1 MRDKRRVD
9 ELSIEEL
16 EQVLALRKREER
28 QQRLERI
35 KRSGR
40 LIEPDPATVLSPP
53 PPVVL
58 PGQDFETV
66 IVKTAQN
73 PSGVAFVDEA
83 TAPVGK
89 GLEPLPPS
97 PIQRAQRRS
106 SRVATN
112 TLLTLVEIV
121 AVVGLVFLAFQLF
134 EGITILEQNSAEAQ
148 IAAEEARSRSI
159 PTLEPTP
166 ILTLNKIVLPGGHKW
181 VEGQTPTLN
190 VDEIPDNLR
199 FAVADQILRPIINR
213 PPVTD
218 QTPLRLII
226 PKINV
231 DQAIVQGS
239 DWEALK
245 QGVGQVLNGYTPAD
259 ADGNVALSAH
269 NDIYGEL
276 FKHLDQLQPGDQYQ
290 IQTRSQVYLYTITH
304 IEVVKPTDVHV
315 LDTNGKATSILISC
329 YPYRVNTQR
338 IVVFAER
345 TG

>member
-16 EQVLALRKREER
+16 EQVLAMRKREER
-28 QQRLERI
+28 QKRLERL

-40 LIEPDPATVLSPP
+40 VIEPDPATVLSSPP
-53 PPVVL
+53 PAVL
-58 PGQDFETV
+58 PGQDFEAV
-66 IVKTAQN
+66 IVQAAQN
-73 PSGVAFVDEA
+73 PAGVGFVDEA
-83 TAPVGK
+83 TSVSPQRPEPVAPA
-89 GLEPLPPS
+89 PR
-97 PIQRAQRRS
+97 RAKNRGGRR
-106 SRVATN
+106 VTN
-112 TLLTLVEIV
+112 ALLTLVEIA
-121 AVVGLVFLAFQLF
+121 AVVGLVFLAFQFF

-148 IAAEEARSRSI
+148 LAAEEARSRTI

-166 ILTLNKIVLPGGHKW
+166 ILTLNRIVLPGGHKW

-190 VDEIPDNLR
+190 VDEIPENLR
-199 FAVADQILRPIINR
+199 FAVADQILRPVINR
-213 PPVTD
+213 PPLTD
-218 QTPLRLII
+218 QTPLRLVI

-245 QGVGQVLNGYTPAD
+245 QGVGQILNGYTPAD
-259 ADGNVALSAH
+259 ADGKVALSAH

-276 FKHLDQLQPGDQYQ
+276 FKHLDQLAPGDQYQ
-290 IQTRSQVYLYTITH
+290 IQTRTQVYLYTVTH
-304 IEVVKPTDVHV
+304 TEVVSPTDVHV
-315 LDTNGKATSILISC
+315 LDTDGKATSILISC